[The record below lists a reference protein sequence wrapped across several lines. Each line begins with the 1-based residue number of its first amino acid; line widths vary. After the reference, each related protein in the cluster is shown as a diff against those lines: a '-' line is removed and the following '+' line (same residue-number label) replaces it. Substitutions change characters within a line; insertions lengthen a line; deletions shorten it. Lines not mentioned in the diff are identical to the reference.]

1 MRWPWRRRPRVDL
14 DVPEVIPQGLP
25 QTCVMR
31 LPGMSGH
38 LVPMV
43 PVGVDGADGQY
54 VMEALVPE
62 ALKDE
67 IRETGASVGMLLVI
81 VPVLPCGVKVKMV

>member
-1 MRWPWRRRPRVDL
+1 MRWPWRRRREVDL
-14 DVPEVIPQGLP
+14 DAPEAIPQGLP

-31 LPGMSGH
+31 LPGLGGH
-38 LVPMV
+38 LVPLV
-43 PVGVDGADGQY
+43 PVGVDRADGQY

-67 IRETGASVGMLLVI
+67 IRETGCSVGMVLVA
-81 VPVLPCGVKVKMV
+81 VRALPCGVKVKMV